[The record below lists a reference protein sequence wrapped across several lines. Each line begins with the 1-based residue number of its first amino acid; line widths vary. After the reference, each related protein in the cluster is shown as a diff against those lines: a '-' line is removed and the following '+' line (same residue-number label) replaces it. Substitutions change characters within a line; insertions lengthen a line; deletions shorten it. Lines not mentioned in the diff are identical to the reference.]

1 VGIVAKKA
9 TATSVQLNS
18 TVPFVRS
25 KLIHRT
31 EQDIIATTEYY
42 SSNNTVEHEEE
53 GRANLHKA
61 ANPEQFTRI
70 QFTA

>member
-1 VGIVAKKA
+1 M
-9 TATSVQLNS
+9 NS
-18 TVPFVRS
+18 TVPFVS
-25 KLIHRT
+25 SILILT